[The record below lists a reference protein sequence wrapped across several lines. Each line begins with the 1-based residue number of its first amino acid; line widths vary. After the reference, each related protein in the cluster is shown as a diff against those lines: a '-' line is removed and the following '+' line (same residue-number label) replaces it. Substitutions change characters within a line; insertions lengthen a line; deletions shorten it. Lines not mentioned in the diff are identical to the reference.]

1 MKIDGMNISVAQK
14 DPESLGM
21 TMKIDGMSISVAQK
35 EKKWVRTLNFC
46 EDNASVWKKFVDE
59 WTLRRTNHIWALSYS

>member
-1 MKIDGMNISVAQK
+1 
-14 DPESLGM
+14 M